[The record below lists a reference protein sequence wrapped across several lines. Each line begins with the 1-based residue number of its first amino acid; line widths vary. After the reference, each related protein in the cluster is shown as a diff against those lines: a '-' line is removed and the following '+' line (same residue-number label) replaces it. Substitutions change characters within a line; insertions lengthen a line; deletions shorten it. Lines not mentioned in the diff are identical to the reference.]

1 MQMKTPYGIPEG
13 FTPRPAIWAA
23 VPDKQWNDWRWQLS
37 HRVSTYEEL
46 SQFIH
51 LTPEESMG
59 LQASGRFRVE
69 ITPYFASLIDP
80 DDPACPIR
88 QQVVPHV
95 RELQGFDAMMRDSL
109 AEESHSPVP
118 GLVHR
123 YPDRVLMLITTQ
135 CASYCRY
142 CTRSRIVGDPHATFS
157 RQQHDAQIDYIRRT
171 PQVRDVLLSGGDP
184 LTLPQKVL
192 EDLLRRLREIPHV
205 EIIRI
210 GSRVPVFLPQRITDE
225 LVNMLRQFHPLWV
238 NIHVNH
244 SKEVTPEL
252 ARACAKM
259 ADAGIPLGNQ
269 SVLLA
274 GVNDHPDTIKKLC
287 HDLVKIRVRP
297 YYLYQCD
304 LVAGSGQFRT
314 TIAAGLEIMEA
325 LRGHTSGYAI
335 PTYAVDLPGGGGK
348 VPVQPN
354 YLISQSA
361 ERVVFRNFEGYIS
374 TYVEPT
380 DYHRP
385 TRNRWTGAPTEE
397 PGQKG
402 IASLLDGE
410 EMVIKPDV
418 WAGTHMRGRNSM
430 PENEAINASASSEPS
445 SSPVPQE
452 GQFNGIPGV
461 EVAPD
466 GDEPVWAAIN

>member
-1 MQMKTPYGIPEG
+1 MKMNTPYALPEG
-13 FTPRPAIWAA
+13 STPRPAIWAD
-23 VPDKQWNDWRWQLS
+23 VPDEQWDDWRWQLS

-51 LTPEESMG
+51 LTPEEAAG
-59 LQASGRFRVE
+59 VQAEGRFRVD

-80 DDPACPIR
+80 DDPECPVR

-95 RELQGFDAMMRDSL
+95 RELEVFDAKMRDSL
-109 AEESHSPVP
+109 GEESHSPVP

-123 YPDRVLMLITTQ
+123 YPDRVLMLVTTQ

-142 CTRSRIVGDPHATFS
+142 CTRSRIVGDSHATFS

-184 LTLPQKVL
+184 LTLPPKVL
-192 EDLLRRLREIPHV
+192 EDLLRRLRAIPHV

-210 GSRVPVFLPQRITDE
+210 GSRVPVFLPQRVTDE
-225 LVNMLRQFHPLWV
+225 LVNMLRQFHPLWM

-244 SKEVTPEL
+244 PKEVTPEL
-252 ARACAKM
+252 ARACAKL

-287 HDLVKIRVRP
+287 QELVKIRVRP

-314 TIAAGLEIMEA
+314 SIAAGLEIMEA

-348 VPVQPN
+348 VPVAPN
-354 YLISQSA
+354 YLISLSQDRA
-361 ERVVFRNFEGYIS
+361 VFRNFEGYIS
-374 TYVEPT
+374 TYVGPEH
-380 DYHRP
+380 YQRP
-385 TRNRWTGAPTEE
+385 KRNRWTGQPTEE

-402 IASLLDGE
+402 VSSLLAGE
-410 EMVIKPDV
+410 GMVIKPDN
-418 WAGTHMRGRNSM
+418 WTGTHMRGREAM
-430 PENEAINASASSEPS
+430 PANEAVEASAEE
-445 SSPVPQE
+445 VRRARD
-452 GQFNGIPGV
+452 V
-461 EVAPD
+461 EVAPE
-466 GDEPVWAAIN
+466 GDEPVWAKVN